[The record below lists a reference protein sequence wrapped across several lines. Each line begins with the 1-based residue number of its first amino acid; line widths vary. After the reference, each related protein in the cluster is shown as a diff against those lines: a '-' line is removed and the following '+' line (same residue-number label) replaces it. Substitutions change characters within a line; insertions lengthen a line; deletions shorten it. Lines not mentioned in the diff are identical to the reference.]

1 MPELYTIVTESR
13 SRSPKITDL
22 DENHNL
28 VPGTID
34 NKFKI
39 NSTSKIKDKI
49 FKIDSKE
56 LIKIGPF
63 FEGLMRHSCKETIE
77 HRINLTG
84 CSTETFQTMID
95 LVHNEQARTHFMEDD
110 KFGAIEDIE
119 EILDAANL
127 YQVSFT

>member
-28 VPGTID
+28 KPGKID
-34 NKFKI
+34 NNFKI
-39 NSTSKIKDKI
+39 NSTSNQRQIKDKI

-63 FEGLMRHSCKETIE
+63 FEGLMRHTVWKKEKKAGK
-77 HRINLTG
+77 N
-84 CSTETFQTMID
+84 SK
-95 LVHNEQARTHFMEDD
+95 
-110 KFGAIEDIE
+110 KFFLG
-119 EILDAANL
+119 
-127 YQVSFT
+127 F